1 MLEEVIFYKESFFKK
16 KYSGNK
22 DNITQEINDIIK
34 KDSTGRTVSNVGGYQ
49 SNFLNGYF
57 VELIDFIVKSFKD
70 LKLTATLEGMWLNI
84 NDGDSFNISHI
95 HRLDEYSCV
104 YYHKVCCDNSPI
116 CFSNLI
122 PTIVPEKFCYAP
134 KENEIIF
141 FKGRIPHHVLPCK
154 RKNHQRISIALNFS
168 VDE

>member
-1 MLEEVIFYKESFFKK
+1 MLEEVVFYKESFFKES
-16 KYSGNK
+16 YPGDK
-22 DNITQEINDIIK
+22 DSITQQINDILK
-34 KDSTGRTVSNVGGYQ
+34 KDPMGRTVSNVGGYQ

-57 VELIDFIVKSFKD
+57 VELIDFIVTSFKD

-84 NDGDSFNISHI
+84 NDGDSFNVPHI
-95 HRLDEYSCV
+95 HLLNQYSCV
-104 YYHKVCCDNSPI
+104 YYHKICCDDSPI
-116 CFSNLI
+116 CFSHLI
-122 PTIVPEKFCYAP
+122 PTIVSEKFCYSP

-154 RKNHQRISIALNFS
+154 EKNHQRISIALNFS